1 MDLLK
6 ILDTKPVPTIVDSQ
20 TLGASGDV
28 SGDYWLP
35 TTMCLYQKELT
46 DQIVSLHYSDILRYF
61 ETTDYKADVVLES
74 MRTMCTN
81 SEYVAT
87 HPYLLIDHYMPK
99 SLITRD
105 IPAHLAETS
114 GKFVVLRDL
123 MNLVQKYETNTAIV
137 CRPGRTMDLIEA
149 LLLGNKVNIK
159 RYDGSSIKSK
169 QKKPKDYSCTCH
181 IFPSLPPS
189 SEKSVKIEIQD
200 QFDMLIAVDPSVDT
214 ETPYIQKILKYGR
227 TGKNNTNTSR
237 KSPIVR
243 LVTINSVDHCNIYF
257 SKKFPK
263 DSTELLSRVT
273 AGVVVLRDIVGT
285 LPPDLRPIYSQHL
298 SYLVEW
304 LENSDLPWPLPDV
317 YPIKQYNPMDVER
330 SLLSEVKFNQ
340 VEDLDVIFNTN
351 SKKRG
356 RHKDRNGDGSY
367 NHKNK
372 SYYEL
377 KRLKN
382 DYSTNPTKQGMKQL
396 TGITTAGE
404 DDSINYHLVSGILTH
419 KLIQSIGQVY
429 NDIERQVSELKD
441 YNATNSIEQNHVL
454 FYTKERDGMNQ
465 KLMDCQKLIENFNK
479 DSKNLEESNNS
490 NFDKVDKMDSKYN
503 SILAEMKCDN
513 DINKKLKDSI
523 VEKKSISEELEREE
537 RQKESKLKEKEYMLK
552 EINRADE
559 AIKTSSEE
567 ISKLKTETDIIENNI
582 RTKFEKDSVTQIE
595 VAVRIDNLK
604 DELKKEESYHEEL
617 ESKLS
622 ILIEKLHQVPTSRV
636 RTSNITKGK
645 GRRK

>member
-20 TLGASGDV
+20 TLGASGNV

-74 MRTMCTN
+74 MRTMCLN

-114 GKFVVLRDL
+114 GKFVVLKDL
-123 MNLVQKYETNTAIV
+123 VNLVQKYETNTAII

-169 QKKPKDYSCTCH
+169 QKKPKSYACTCH
-181 IFPSLPPS
+181 LFPSS
-189 SEKSVKIEIQD
+189 ITNTKKFQITISDK
-200 QFDMLIAVDPSVDT
+200 FDMLICVDPSVDT
-214 ETPYIQKILKYGR
+214 DASHIQKILKHSR
-227 TGKNNTNTSR
+227 SGKGSDA
-237 KSPIVR
+237 KAPIVR
-243 LVTINSVDHCNIYF
+243 LISINSVDHCNIYF
-257 SKKFPK
+257 SKSYPK
-263 DSTELLSRVT
+263 DSTELLSKIT
-273 AGVVVLRDIVGT
+273 AGVVVLRDRVGT

-298 SYLVEW
+298 NYLVEW
-304 LENSDLPWPLPDV
+304 LEDSNLPWPLPDV
-317 YPIKQYNPMDVER
+317 YPIKKYNPMDVER

-340 VEDLDVIFNTN
+340 VEDLDAIFNSN
-351 SKKRG
+351 LKKRS
-356 RHKDRNGDGSY
+356 RHKDRNGDGAY

-372 SYYEL
+372 SYYNL

-396 TGITTAGE
+396 TGITTGGGE
-404 DDSINYHLVSGILTH
+404 DSINYHLVSGILTH

-429 NDIERQVSELKD
+429 YDIERQVDDLKD
-441 YNATNSIEQNHVL
+441 YQNMNKIEDDHVT
-454 FYTKERDGMNQ
+454 FYTKECDSINIIFQ
-465 KLMDCQKLIENFNK
+465 DFNKLIEKFNE
-479 DSKNLEESNNS
+479 DSKKLELSNNR
-490 NFDKVDKMDSKYN
+490 NFEVVQQMETKYTTSVTN
-503 SILAEMKCDN
+503 FECKN
-513 DINKKLKDSI
+513 DLDKKLKDFI
-523 VEKKSISEELEREE
+523 MEKKTVLEELEREE
-537 RQKESKLKEKEYMLK
+537 GQKESRLKEKEYMTLEIK
-552 EINRADE
+552 RANEAITTSTDEIN
-559 AIKTSSEE
+559 
-567 ISKLKTETDIIENNI
+567 KLKTESENIENTI
-582 RTKFEKDSVTQIE
+582 RAKFERDSMTQIN
-595 VAVRIDNLK
+595 VNIRIDNLK
-604 DELKKEESYHEEL
+604 EELKNEEKQHDQL
-617 ESKLS
+617 ETQLS
-622 ILIEKLHQVPTSRV
+622 NLIEKLHQVPTSRV
-636 RTSNITKGK
+636 RVTNTTKNK

>member
-20 TLGASGDV
+20 TLGASGNV

-61 ETTDYKADVVLES
+61 ETMDYKADVVLES
-74 MRTMCTN
+74 MRTMCLN

-87 HPYLLIDHYMPK
+87 HPYLLINHYMPK

-123 MNLVQKYETNTAIV
+123 MNLVQKYETNTAII
-137 CRPGRTMDLIEA
+137 CRPGRTMDLVEA

-169 QKKPKDYSCTCH
+169 QKKPKTYACTCH
-181 IFPSLPPS
+181 LFPSSLVNGKNFQITIS
-189 SEKSVKIEIQD
+189 D
-200 QFDMLIAVDPSVDT
+200 QFDMVISVDPSVDT
-214 ETPYIQKILKYGR
+214 DATHIQKILKHSR
-227 TGKNNTNTSR
+227 SGKGPDAR
-237 KSPIVR
+237 APIVR
-243 LVTINSVDHCNIYF
+243 LISINSVDHCNIYF
-257 SKKFPK
+257 SKRYPK
-263 DSTELLSRVT
+263 DSTELLSKIT
-273 AGVVVLRDIVGT
+273 AGVVVLRDRVGT

-298 SYLVEW
+298 NYLVEW
-304 LENSDLPWPLPDV
+304 LEDSNLPWPLPDV
-317 YPIKQYNPMDVER
+317 YPIKKYNPMDVER

-340 VEDLDVIFNTN
+340 VEDLDAIFNTN

-356 RHKDRNGDGSY
+356 RHKDRHGDGSY

-404 DDSINYHLVSGILTH
+404 EDSVNYHLVSGILTH

-429 NDIERQVSELKD
+429 YDIERQVDELND
-441 YNATNSIEQNHVL
+441 YDSMSLIEDDHVN
-454 FYTKERDGMNQ
+454 FYTKERDSINI
-465 KLMDCQKLIENFNK
+465 KLQDFNKLIEKFNE
-479 DSKNLEESNNS
+479 DSKNLELSNNK
-490 NFDKVDKMDSKYN
+490 NFDTVQKMEGTYATS
-503 SILAEMKCDN
+503 LANFECKSDL
-513 DINKKLKDSI
+513 DRKLKHLI
-523 VEKKSISEELEREE
+523 IEKKSLLEELEREE
-537 RQKESKLKEKEYMLK
+537 RQKESKLKEKEYMTLEIK
-552 EINRADE
+552 RANEAVTTSIVEINN
-559 AIKTSSEE
+559 
-567 ISKLKTETDIIENNI
+567 LKTESETIQNTI
-582 RTKFEKDSVTQIE
+582 RAKFEKDSITESDVNI
-595 VAVRIDNLK
+595 RIDKLK
-604 DELKKEESYHEEL
+604 EELKEEEKYHDELEG
-617 ESKLS
+617 KLS
-622 ILIEKLHQVPTSRV
+622 NLIKKLHQVPTTRV
-636 RTSNITKGK
+636 RSTNTTKNK